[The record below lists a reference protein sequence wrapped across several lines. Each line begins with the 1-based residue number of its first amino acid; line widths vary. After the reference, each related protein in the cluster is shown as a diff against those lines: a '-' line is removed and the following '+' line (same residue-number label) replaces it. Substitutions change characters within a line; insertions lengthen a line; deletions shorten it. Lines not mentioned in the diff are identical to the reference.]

1 MNQQE
6 DNCLNN
12 SSCNNNVIV
21 NNELGRQELYFL
33 VNVRNSLLLSLSEFN
48 FKK

>member
-33 VNVRNSLLLSLSEFN
+33 VNVRNQSVVTIRI
-48 FKK
+48 